1 MKIFKDLIAAAV
13 VIGIFALMLGLLLEG
28 FSYVTGLSDDEKRE
42 AFSHHDKEFLCR
54 GGFERFL
61 VSKSGGWSIK
71 KDEFIK
77 EDKFVSIS
85 ECRERE

>member
-1 MKIFKDLIAAAV
+1 MKRLKDLIAAAV
-13 VIGIFALMLGLLLEG
+13 VIGVFVLMLGLILEG
-28 FSYVTGLSDDEKRE
+28 FGHISDLTNDEKRE